1 MEMAGKGKNLR
12 VFFPEKGKR
21 ERHGR
26 WVLLMPELVTSKWRH
41 SVEEGCTNCQAIM
54 TKTPSLGLGVGG
66 HCLA

>member
-1 MEMAGKGKNLR
+1 MGGRGVEGGWKCREGEKPK

-41 SVEEGCTNCQAIM
+41 IQWRR
-54 TKTPSLGLGVGG
+54 GVQIVKP
-66 HCLA
+66 L